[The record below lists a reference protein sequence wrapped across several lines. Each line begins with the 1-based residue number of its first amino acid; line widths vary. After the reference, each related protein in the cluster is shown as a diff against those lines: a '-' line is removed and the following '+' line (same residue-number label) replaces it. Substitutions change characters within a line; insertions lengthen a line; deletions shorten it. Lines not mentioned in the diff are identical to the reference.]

1 MFKTGY
7 VDWDRA
13 FDSEVKLFETFASR
27 FNPNRQT
34 VVNDING
41 VLNVSSELIIC
52 LSCAGVAN
60 QFQTM
65 FPNVKLNA
73 SSGPN
78 QNKPEQFLMLKKK

>member
-7 VDWDRA
+7 VDWDRE
-13 FDSEVKLFETFASR
+13 FDSEVKLFETFASH

-41 VLNVSSELIIC
+41 VVNVLSELIIC

-65 FPNVKLNA
+65 FPNEKLNA
-73 SSGPN
+73 NSDPN